1 MTFSGPAGIQSNV
14 AVKYKQGNIFKF
26 TQACLYIAKVNMAP
40 QSIHAGGPGFDSRWL
55 PCDFLFLFQRLTSL
69 CLQNWMMSTSA
80 LVQVAAI
87 SGALVQAA
95 AIISALVQFG
105 CYH

>member
-1 MTFSGPAGIQSNV
+1 
-14 AVKYKQGNIFKF
+14 
-26 TQACLYIAKVNMAP
+26 
-40 QSIHAGGPGFDSRWL
+40 
-55 PCDFLFLFQRLTSL
+55 
-69 CLQNWMMSTSA
+69 MSMSV

-87 SGALVQAA
+87 NGALVQAA